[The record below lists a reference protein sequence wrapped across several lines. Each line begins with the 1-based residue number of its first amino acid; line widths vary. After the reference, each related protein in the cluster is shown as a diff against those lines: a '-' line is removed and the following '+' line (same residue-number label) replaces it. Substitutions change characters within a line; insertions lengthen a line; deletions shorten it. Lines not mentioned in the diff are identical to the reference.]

1 MSINQRKHIRFSL
14 DIPATLISKFGER
27 HETTLQQ
34 ISIGGCFT
42 DWEENVY
49 TGDEFR
55 LEIPLANGNKLPLRC
70 KALYKFE
77 NTGVGVQFVEIT
89 QFEQD
94 LIAKLIEKRLEDL
107 GLSLD
112 IDAFKRPS
120 QFIEDDESP
129 KITDL
134 RESKDKMLE
143 KIMSGEQ
150 G

>member
-42 DWEENVY
+42 EWEENIY

-55 LEIPLANGNKLPLRC
+55 LEIPLANGNKLPLRS

-107 GLSLD
+107 GLTLD
-112 IDAFKRPS
+112 FDAFKRPS

-150 G
+150 A